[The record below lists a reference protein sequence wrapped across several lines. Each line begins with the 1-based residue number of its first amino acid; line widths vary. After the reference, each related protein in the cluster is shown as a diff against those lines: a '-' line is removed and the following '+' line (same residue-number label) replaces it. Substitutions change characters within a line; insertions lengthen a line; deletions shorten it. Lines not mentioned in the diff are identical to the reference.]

1 MSQKPAWMKP
11 VGRGWDIEAG
21 RTAFENPWLILRE
34 YRCRAPTGHPASY
47 GVVSFKNFAIAIL
60 PLHDNG
66 DVTLVGQ
73 HRMPLGDYS
82 WELPEGGGPIG
93 VDPLESAKR
102 ELREEAGLLAADWQ
116 EVLRFQL
123 SNSVTDERGFGFIA
137 TELSATETEPDE
149 TEALQIVRRPFR
161 EALALATSG
170 EMPDAMTVAMLLRA
184 YHMAHEGQLPG
195 ALAEAMLS
203 SVR

>member
-11 VGRGWDIEAG
+11 AG
-21 RTAFENPWLILRE
+21 KAWAVRAARTAYENPWLILRHYE
-34 YRCRAPTGHPASY
+34 AVAPTGSPGPY

-66 DVTLVGQ
+66 DVTLIGQ
-73 HRMPLGDYS
+73 HRMPLADYS

-102 ELREEAGLLAADWQ
+102 ELREEAGLVAADWRQ
-116 EVLRFQL
+116 VLRFQL

-137 TELSATETEPDE
+137 TGLSAAETEPDP
-149 TEALQIVRRPFR
+149 TEDLQIARAPFR
-161 EALALATSG
+161 QALDLAVSG
-170 EMPDAMTVAMLLRA
+170 EMSDAMTVAMLLRA
-184 YHMAHEGQLPG
+184 YHMAREGELPPD
-195 ALAEAMLS
+195 LAKAMLS
-203 SVR
+203 